1 MTRVGILYGG
11 RSGEHEVSLHSAA
24 SVVHRLDVDRF
35 QAVPI
40 GITREGEWFSQDSAR
55 VAREAAQEGVLTIAV
70 SEAARVSV
78 VPARGLAV
86 AGEHIPVDVV
96 FPVLHG
102 SFGEDGTVQ
111 GMLEMTGIPYVGA
124 AVLGSALGMDK
135 ELAKHLWQQAG
146 LPTVPFQTLR
156 REHLVDEADTIDRH
170 RIEKA
175 AGRIARTLELPWF
188 VKPARAGS
196 SVGVT
201 RIRSLDE
208 FPDAA
213 RAALAFDTKLLVEPQ
228 IAGREIECS
237 VIGAEEIRTFPPGE
251 IKPRNGFYSYQAKY
265 VDPEGA
271 ALFVPAELDEK
282 TAADIRSVAAA
293 AYRAVDCEGFARID
307 FFLEGDSGEFYL
319 NEINTIPGFTSISM
333 FPKLCEAGGLPYK
346 DLLTELISL
355 ALRRHGL
362 RSALSYQWS

>member
-40 GITREGEWFSQDSAR
+40 GITREGEWFSQDHAR
-55 VAREAAQEGVLTIAV
+55 VGREAATDGVLTITAD
-70 SEAARVSV
+70 EANRVSV
-78 VPARGLAV
+78 VPARGIAV
-86 AGEHIPVDVV
+86 AGEYLEVDVV

-135 ELAKHLWQQAG
+135 ELAKQLWQQAG
-146 LPTVPFQTLR
+146 LPAVPFQTLR
-156 REHLVDEADTIDRH
+156 REHVVDEAGSIDRH

-175 AGRIARTLELPWF
+175 AGRIARILELPWF

-201 RIRSLDE
+201 RIRSLDD

-251 IKPRNGFYSYQAKY
+251 IKPRGGFYSYQAKY

-271 ALFVPAELDEK
+271 ALFVPAEIDER
-282 TAADIRSVAAA
+282 TASDIRSVAAA

-307 FFLEGDSGEFYL
+307 FFLEGDSGKFYL
-319 NEINTIPGFTSISM
+319 NEINTIPGFTNISM